1 MNTRN
6 ADLSQLADARLG
18 GAKASSSDSY
28 IRLPK
33 RRWLTR
39 YALPVGLIAAA
50 GSLLLYAAGETLKPS
65 VAVRVVPVV
74 VKAGAVAAAGEVV
87 AQAPGWVEPDPFPI
101 AVSALTDGVVQE
113 VLVLEG
119 QPVKAGDVVA
129 RLVPDDARLAL
140 AQAEAELA
148 QRRAELAV
156 AQATLEAAQR
166 EWDNPVELTR
176 RVATAEAALSEKRA
190 ELQRWSAELA
200 AEEALAGYY
209 EAEFRRVEPL
219 YEKGQASSI
228 EYIQVRQRHLQQQ
241 ATVAATRARRPIL
254 ESQLEALEAELTA
267 ARENLRLRIADR
279 RALDEARAAVERASA
294 SVAAA
299 EAARDEAALRL
310 ERMEVRAPVDGV
322 VMNRLAAPGSKLML
336 GGDNPASAQV
346 VRLYDPKHL
355 QVRVDVPLVD
365 AAKVGVGQE
374 AEIIVEVLPDRIFR
388 GRVTRIVNEAD
399 VQKNTLQVKVAIEN
413 PSPEI
418 KPEMLARA
426 KFLSAGTLD
435 SRDARDLAR
444 LFIPESL
451 VQRHGSEHVW
461 VWLADQAQ
469 GIALQRSIKLGRGRL
484 DGWIEVQE
492 GLQPGDRLIDQAPEG
507 LKNGQRLRIV
517 GESTRFSASGGS

>member
-1 MNTRN
+1 MDTRHV
-6 ADLSQLADARLG
+6 DLSQLADATQLERQSPG
-18 GAKASSSDSY
+18 GAER
-28 IRLPK
+28 IGRPK
-33 RRWLTR
+33 RHWLTR
-39 YALPVGLIAAA
+39 YALPVGLIGAA
-50 GSLLLYAAGETLKPS
+50 GSLLLYAAGQSLQPK

-74 VKAGAVAAAGEVV
+74 VKAGAVAAVGEVV

-101 AVSALTDGVVQE
+101 AVSALADGVVQE
-113 VLVLEG
+113 VVVLEG
-119 QPVKAGDVVA
+119 QAVKAGDVVA
-129 RLVPDDARLAL
+129 RLIPDDARLAL
-140 AQAEAELA
+140 ARAEAELA

-176 RVATAEAALSEKRA
+176 RVATAEAAVAEKRA

-241 ATVAATRARRPIL
+241 ATVAATRAGRDIL
-254 ESQLEALEAELTA
+254 ESQLQALEAELTA

-279 RALDEARAAVERASA
+279 RALDEAQAAVERARA
-294 SVAAA
+294 AVAAA
-299 EAARDEAALRL
+299 QAARDEAALRL
-310 ERMEVRAPVDGV
+310 TRMEVRTPVDGV

-336 GGDNPASAQV
+336 GGDNPASALV
-346 VRLYDPKHL
+346 VRLYDPQHL
-355 QVRVDVPLVD
+355 QVRVDVPLAD

-374 AEIIVEVLPDRIFR
+374 AQIIVEVLPDRIFR

-413 PSPEI
+413 PSPEV

-426 KFLSAGTLD
+426 RFLSTAAP
-435 SRDARDLAR
+435 DAQEGEGLEH
-444 LFIPESL
+444 LFVPQSL
-451 VQRHGSEHVW
+451 VQRHGSEHAW

-469 GIALQRSIKLGRGRL
+469 GIALQRSVKLGRGRL
-484 DGWIEVQE
+484 DEWIEVQE

-507 LKNGQRLRIV
+507 LKNGQRVRIV